1 MSRSKNK
8 KRKKLAN
15 IIVKL
20 IIMMILIIIATFLY
34 ARFIGTTGIKVKEYK
49 ITNSNIPDN
58 FYGFKIVHF
67 SDVHYGRTINDNE
80 LKKIV
85 NKINYLNPDLIVF
98 TGDLIDKDTKINE
111 KQINSLIS
119 ILSKLDAR
127 VGKYYITGN
136 HDYEFK
142 DFSTIMNNSGF
153 NNIDNN
159 YDIIYN
165 DGFKPLLLAGI
176 STNLYLNKDNTTV
189 EEKSKNISN
198 YITSL
203 TDNND
208 ENLPKYKIL
217 MIHEPDFIDDL
228 NINDYNLILAGHS
241 HNGQVKVPGIGAVIL
256 PPGSKK
262 YYDDYYNFNGT
273 DLYISSGLG
282 TSRYD
287 LRLFNRPSINFY
299 RLVNK

>member
-15 IIVKL
+15 IIGKL

-34 ARFIGTTGIKVKEYK
+34 ARFIGNTGIKVKEYK

-119 ILSKLDAR
+119 ILSKLDAK

-256 PPGSKK
+256 PHGSKK

>member
-15 IIVKL
+15 IIGKL
-20 IIMMILIIIATFLY
+20 IIIKVLIIISIFLY
-34 ARFIGTTGIKVKEYK
+34 ARYIGTTGINVKEYK